1 MTCANF
7 PNDAGPLVLD
17 TSVLINLHASRAGE
31 QILAALPYRFFVPEI
46 VAAELE
52 HETSRQNGEHSFLDR
67 LLRAGDVEV
76 GAFIGPEIDLFTTL
90 TAISPTLDDG
100 EAATI
105 AVAVTRSL
113 VPLIDERRGRARAAA
128 LMPNHGV
135 LWSLDLFLHPLVSRA
150 LGADGARSAL
160 FFALRDARMRVPF
173 DRCEDVVALIGRECA
188 LLCHSLPGTK
198 QRRLAEFR
206 E

>member
-31 QILAALPYRFFVPEI
+31 QILAALPHRLFVPEI

-52 HETSRQNGEHSFLDR
+52 HETSRQNGEHSFLER
-67 LLRAGDVEV
+67 LSRTGAVEI
-76 GAFIGPEIDLFTTL
+76 GALIGPEIELFTTL

-105 AVAVTRSL
+105 AVGVTRSL
-113 VPLIDERRGRARAAA
+113 VPVIDERKGRARAAA
-128 LMPNHGV
+128 LMPKHGA
-135 LWSLDLFLHPLVSRA
+135 LWSLDLFVHPQVSRA
-150 LGADGARSAL
+150 LGAESVTTALFSAL
-160 FFALRDARMRVPF
+160 REARMRVPD
-173 DRCEDVVALIGRECA
+173 DRCDEVVALIGHECA

-198 QRRLAEFR
+198 QRRLAQLTE
-206 E
+206 